1 MEALL
6 FFRYVYITASG
17 KGKNIMRKYTTP
29 YLANFGECKD
39 VIKGAC
45 SWGGE
50 NLTLDKRNT
59 HKKFIFRWV
68 YVAGGKGE
76 QKCIGRWGCNTD
88 KSNC

>member
-17 KGKNIMRKYTTP
+17 KVEKIMRKYTTP

-50 NLTLDKRNT
+50 NWTLDKRNT
-59 HKKFIFRWV
+59 EKRYIYRWV
-68 YVAGGKGE
+68 YVARGKGE
-76 QKCIGRWGCNTD
+76 QKCIRKWGCD
-88 KSNC
+88 VDENC